1 MFPVVGVGM
10 EMSSSLAMY
19 TTEGG
24 TGGMWSETSLAL
36 INSLCV
42 LVVVVVVVVVGGGG
56 GHHILIKHSLLGK
69 PTLLTEV
76 FEHSPRSTSVSF

>member
-36 INSLCV
+36 IISLCV
-42 LVVVVVVVVVGGGG
+42 LVVVVVVVVVG